1 MFAPFLIG
9 PVTAISLRINIAY
22 VVEVLVFFRQALA
35 DNALLLEGAE
45 ALQLLLQLV
54 VLVVVRPTA
63 RLDQLRLDA
72 PVAELLGEHRTAYV
86 PRSVK
91 LAGAKVVEDVREE
104 ARVAIEEKFAV
115 RPRIEVDLLADPS
128 ESRVREIVQSAEVCF
143 VSLAADIEDYFDVGI
158 LCQVVVAGV
167 NEQRHVR
174 YIYIYLYIYIYTLL
188 AV

>member
-1 MFAPFLIG
+1 M
-9 PVTAISLRINIAY
+9 
-22 VVEVLVFFRQALA
+22 
-35 DNALLLEGAE
+35 
-45 ALQLLLQLV
+45 
-54 VLVVVRPTA
+54 
-63 RLDQLRLDA
+63 
-72 PVAELLGEHRTAYV
+72 
-86 PRSVK
+86 K